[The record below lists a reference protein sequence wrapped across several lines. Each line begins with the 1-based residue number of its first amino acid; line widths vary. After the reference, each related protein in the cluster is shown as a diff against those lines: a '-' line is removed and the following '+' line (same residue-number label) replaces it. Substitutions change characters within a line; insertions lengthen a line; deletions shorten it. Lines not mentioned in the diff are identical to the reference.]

1 MASLNMPKLSMDLE
15 GVLNKM
21 DEFRCTV
28 VLDVTFCDWLI
39 QILRGYY
46 VLGVQFTRS
55 VDEFLNQSTATFT
68 YKVFHF
74 FVPERFAVVSIT
86 IKHTMLY
93 LY

>member
-21 DEFRCTV
+21 AEFRCTV

-46 VLGVQFTRS
+46 VLGVQFT
-55 VDEFLNQSTATFT
+55 
-68 YKVFHF
+68 KVG
-74 FVPERFAVVSIT
+74 R
-86 IKHTMLY
+86 
-93 LY
+93 